1 MESTG
6 DFTTMEKAQAHLK
19 DKAKRVIISA
29 PSADASTFVMSVN
42 HEKYD
47 NTLKIVSNSSC
58 TTNCL
63 APLAKVIHD
72 NFCIMER
79 LMTTIHAITATQKT
93 AERAP
98 LVSFGEMEVGLHR
111 VSSLHP
117 LVLPRLW
124 QSHPRAEREAHW
136 HDLLCPYPQCIHHGS
151 DMLPGETSQV

>member
-98 LVSFGEMEVGLHR
+98 LVSFGCGKVIPELNRKLTGMTFCVPILNVSIMDLTCCLEKPAKCDDIKKVVKEAFEGLH
-111 VSSLHP
+111 
-117 LVLPRLW
+117 
-124 QSHPRAEREAHW
+124 
-136 HDLLCPYPQCIHHGS
+136 
-151 DMLPGETSQV
+151 